1 MRFFKL
7 LALSLALVG
16 CSTLVA
22 CSTQATT
29 PGEALDIKV
38 DALPPA
44 YIGEP
49 YAAVIRAVG
58 GLTPYQYK
66 LDKGTL
72 PPGVSLQGGEIR
84 GTPTE
89 KGDFSFTITAS
100 DANLSKTF
108 EEYNLSVTDA
118 PPAQLTLN
126 VPNTQIQRAITLRGD
141 IKDARGLQGFRT
153 LITWDATRFAF
164 VAESARPNNDAFLMF
179 TDNAPGQLRIDVGLK
194 SGTLTGGRR
203 VFEFTLQPLERENPD
218 GTPAPASTLLLES
231 KTEFIGENNTRAY
244 TTLSE
249 GQAPSDTNNQNG
261 GDTTNGDNT
270 STNDNGTDDNGTD
283 DNGTNDNNDTS
294 GDDQT
299 DTTDT
304 DNDGT
309 PDDNDDDNDTIP
321 DDQDDDDDNDGTLD
335 EDETGG
341 NS

>member
-1 MRFFKL
+1 MRFFRL
-7 LALSLALVG
+7 AQTLALAGGILG
-16 CSTLVA
+16 STLVA

-49 YAAVIRAVG
+49 YSAVIRAVG

-89 KGDFSFTITAS
+89 KGDFTFTITAS
-100 DANLSKTF
+100 DGNLSKTF
-108 EEYNLSVTDA
+108 EEYNLAVTDA

-126 VPNTQIQRAITLRGD
+126 VPNTQLQRATTLRAD

-153 LITWDATRFAF
+153 LITWDATRFAL
-164 VAESARPNNDAFLMF
+164 VEGSARPNNDAFLMF
-179 TDNAPGQLRIDVGLK
+179 TDNAPGQLRVDVGLK

-203 VFEFTLQPLERENPD
+203 IFEFTLQPLVRENAD

-244 TTLSE
+244 TTLTE
-249 GQAPSDTNNQNG
+249 GQAPTDTPTNPDDNQNNEG
-261 GDTTNGDNT
+261 E
-270 STNDNGTDDNGTD
+270 TDGEE
-283 DNGTNDNNDTS
+283 
-294 GDDQT
+294 QT

-304 DNDGT
+304 DGDGT
-309 PDDNDDDNDTIP
+309 PDTLDDDDDGDDIP
-321 DDQDDDDDNDGTLD
+321 DDQDDDDDDDGILD
-335 EDETGG
+335 INETGG
-341 NS
+341 TS

>member
-1 MRFFKL
+1 MRFFRV
-7 LALSLALVG
+7 LALAFALVG
-16 CSTLVA
+16 

-49 YAAVIRAVG
+49 YAAIIRAVG
-58 GLTPYQYK
+58 GLTPYQYR

-89 KGDFSFTITAS
+89 KGDYSFTITAS

-118 PPAQLTLN
+118 PPAQLSLN
-126 VPNTQIQRAITLRGD
+126 VPNTQIQRAVTLRGE

-153 LITWDATRFAF
+153 LITWDATRFAL
-164 VAESARPNNDAFLMF
+164 VEGSTRANNDAFLLF
-179 TDNAPGQLRIDVGLK
+179 TDSASGQLRVDVGLK

-203 VFEFTLQPLERENPD
+203 IFEFTLQPLERENPD
-218 GTPAPASTLLLES
+218 GTPAPASTLQLES
-231 KTEFIGENNTRAY
+231 KTEFLGENNTHAY
-244 TTLSE
+244 TALTE
-249 GQAPSDTNNQNG
+249 GQAPTDSQNG
-261 GDTTNGDNT
+261 QNGEDNGEGNNTDNGDN
-270 STNDNGTDDNGTD
+270 
-283 DNGTNDNNDTS
+283 
-294 GDDQT
+294 QT

-309 PDDNDDDNDTIP
+309 PDTT
-321 DDQDDDDDNDGTLD
+321 DDDDDGDGTPDDLD
-335 EDETGG
+335 DDDDGDGVPDIEETGG

>member
-1 MRFFKL
+1 MRFFRL
-7 LALSLALVG
+7 LTLALV
-16 CSTLVA
+16 LVG

-49 YAAVIRAVG
+49 YSAVIRAVG

-72 PPGVSLQGGEIR
+72 PPGVSLQGGELR

-89 KGDFSFTITAS
+89 KGDFTFTITAS

-126 VPNTQIQRAITLRGD
+126 VPNTQIQRPVTLRGD

-153 LITWDATRFAF
+153 LITWDETRFAL
-164 VAESARPNNDAFLMF
+164 VEGSVRPNNDAFLLF
-179 TDNAPGQLRIDVGLK
+179 TENAPGQLRIDVGLK
-194 SGTLTGGRR
+194 GGTLTGGRR
-203 VFEFTLQPLERENPD
+203 IFEFTLRPLERTNPD

-231 KTEFIGENNTRAY
+231 KTEFIGENNTHAF
-244 TTLSE
+244 TPATE
-249 GQAPSDTNNQNG
+249 GQAPTDTPPDNSGDEGQQDDTVDSNNDGIPDVEDTNNNSIP
-261 GDTTNGDNT
+261 DSEEDLNGD
-270 STNDNGTDDNGTD
+270 G
-283 DNGTNDNNDTS
+283 
-294 GDDQT
+294 
-299 DTTDT
+299 
-304 DNDGT
+304 
-309 PDDNDDDNDTIP
+309 IP
-321 DDQDDDDDNDGTLD
+321 DGEQNPNN
-335 EDETGG
+335 TGG
-341 NS
+341 NNE

>member
-1 MRFFKL
+1 MRFFRC
-7 LALSLALVG
+7 LALALILVG
-16 CSTLVA
+16 

-49 YAAVIRAVG
+49 YSAVIRAVG
-58 GLTPYQYK
+58 GLTPYQFK

-72 PPGVSLQGGEIR
+72 PPGVSLQGGEMR

-89 KGDFSFTITAS
+89 KGDFTFTITAS

-108 EEYNLSVTDA
+108 EEYNLSVTEA

-126 VPNTQIQRAITLRGD
+126 VPNTQIQRPVTLRGD

-153 LITWDATRFAF
+153 LITWDETRFSL
-164 VAESARPNNDAFLMF
+164 VEGSVRPNNDAFLLF

-203 VFEFTLQPLERENPD
+203 VFEFTLQPLERKNVD

-231 KTEFIGENNTRAY
+231 KTEFLGENNTHAY
-244 TTLSE
+244 TSLSE
-249 GQAPSDTNNQNG
+249 GQAPTDTPPN
-261 GDTTNGDNT
+261 TNGDNQDEG
-270 STNDNGTDDNGTD
+270 SQDDTKD
-283 DNGTNDNNDTS
+283 SNND
-294 GDDQT
+294 GIP
-299 DTTDT
+299 
-304 DNDGT
+304 DNEDLNNNSIPDSEET
-309 PDDNDDDNDTIP
+309 PDGQGGG
-321 DDQDDDDDNDGTLD
+321 DQ
-335 EDETGG
+335 
-341 NS
+341 

>member
-1 MRFFKL
+1 MRFFKYV
-7 LALSLALVG
+7 ALTLVLVG
-16 CSTLVA
+16 

-44 YIGEP
+44 YIGEA
-49 YAAVIRAVG
+49 YSAVIRAVG
-58 GLTPYQYK
+58 GLTPYQYS
-66 LDKGTL
+66 LDEGTL

-108 EEYNLSVTDA
+108 EEYSLSVTDA

-126 VPNTQIQRAITLRGD
+126 VPNTQIQRSVTLRGD

-153 LITWDATRFAF
+153 LVTWDAARFAL
-164 VAESARPNNDAFLMF
+164 VERSVRANNDAFLLF
-179 TDNAPGQLRIDVGLK
+179 TDTAPGQLRVDVGLK

-203 VFEFTLQPLERENPD
+203 VFEFTLQPLERTNAD

-231 KTEFIGENNTRAY
+231 KTEFIGENNTHAY

-249 GQAPSDTNNQNG
+249 GQAPTDTPPTNSDTEGNEPNSG
-261 GDTTNGDNT
+261 PDSDGDGIPD
-270 STNDNGTDDNGTD
+270 SEDL
-283 DNGTNDNNDTS
+283 NNDGVRDS
-294 GDDQT
+294 EDLNNNSIPDSEENPN
-299 DTTDT
+299 
-304 DNDGT
+304 NDGGN
-309 PDDNDDDNDTIP
+309 ND
-321 DDQDDDDDNDGTLD
+321 
-335 EDETGG
+335 
-341 NS
+341 